1 MFLEFSIALNNT
13 CSKKKKKKKKTE
25 NGRKIKHNN
34 SINEDAPFNINY
46 KEIT

>member
-13 CSKKKKKKKKTE
+13 CSKKKKKKKTE